1 MEKRFTI
8 RIEGPRVRRG
18 KIAVDDLHAI
28 LDPLQ
33 AAVRAML
40 PSSRD
45 AERIN
50 LLVSGIGAGSAT
62 AEVEL
67 DFVESPELPGFERD
81 LIAELI
87 DAASDPA
94 VALPVRARNALD
106 RVSKNLPGGV
116 ESVELH
122 CSALEKS
129 TTITRADPLPEQT
142 LREAYRAIEGRLVE
156 INFQTG
162 VARLHVQPDAKG
174 GQSTVRFEF
183 DDSFGDELQRFA
195 RQIVRVHGSAQLDDR
210 GSVAALKAIQLEQ
223 VRDDRRGMWAPKRF
237 KWPSDDEVIH
247 APDIEEFLRETREA
261 RQGAG

>member
-87 DAASDPA
+87 DAASDPV
-94 VALPVRARNALD
+94 VALPVGARNALD
-106 RVSKNLPGGV
+106 RVSKKP
-116 ESVELH
+116 
-122 CSALEKS
+122 A
-129 TTITRADPLPEQT
+129 
-142 LREAYRAIEGRLVE
+142 GRC
-156 INFQTG
+156 
-162 VARLHVQPDAKG
+162 
-174 GQSTVRFEF
+174 
-183 DDSFGDELQRFA
+183 
-195 RQIVRVHGSAQLDDR
+195 
-210 GSVAALKAIQLEQ
+210 
-223 VRDDRRGMWAPKRF
+223 
-237 KWPSDDEVIH
+237 
-247 APDIEEFLRETREA
+247 
-261 RQGAG
+261 